1 MRVDGRTVGRLG
13 SGDRLVLAMPP
24 GRHRLEVRFLY
35 ISSGPVDV
43 DLGDGER
50 RELRA
55 ARAFGFGPFEVRYL
69 TQRRSAIRVEPVTAA

>member
-1 MRVDGRTVGRLG
+1 
-13 SGDRLVLAMPP
+13 MPP

-35 ISSGPVDV
+35 ITSGPLEI

-55 ARAFGFGPFEVRYL
+55 ARAYGFGPFEVRYL
-69 TQRRSAIRVEPVTAA
+69 AQRRSAIRVEPVPAD